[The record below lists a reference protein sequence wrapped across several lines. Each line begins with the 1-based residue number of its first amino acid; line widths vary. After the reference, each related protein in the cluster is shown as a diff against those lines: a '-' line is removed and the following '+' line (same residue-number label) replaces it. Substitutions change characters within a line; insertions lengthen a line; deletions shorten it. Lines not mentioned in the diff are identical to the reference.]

1 MLWSEFFAAPVNWG
15 AFFLAVTPTLLL
27 AWFVAR
33 WTRLRV
39 TALLQS
45 MLGGALAPSSPL
57 VRAPLRLLGLAMFLL
72 LAGLL
77 IFPALDLAGL
87 EPRAGIPIDALEA
100 WLLGDGLRIVLI
112 ALFAAAAVR
121 ITALIVQRFE
131 HEVAQGSG
139 LDALERAKR
148 VRTLGAVISKVLTT
162 LIAGVALL
170 MILQKLGI
178 DITPVL
184 TGAGIVGLAVGFGA
198 QTLVRDVITGFFLLL
213 ENQVRVG
220 DVAAINGTSGLVEQI
235 NLRTIV
241 LRDVEG
247 IVHVFPNGSIT
258 TLSNRTK
265 DFSYYVIELG
275 VSYKEDPD
283 HVIAVLREVG
293 AELQRDPVY
302 APSFLEPVEIMGV
315 DAFADSAVVIK
326 LRIKTMPLKQWE
338 VGREYRRRLKKTFD
352 ARGIEIPFPQR
363 VVTMRSD
370 PPSATV

>member
-1 MLWSEFFAAPVNWG
+1 MLWSQFFDAPVDWG

-33 WTRLRV
+33 WTRLKV
-39 TALLQS
+39 TGMLRAA
-45 MLGGALAPSSPL
+45 LGGSLTTSSPL
-57 VRAPLRLLGLAMFLL
+57 VRAPLRLLGLAVFLL
-72 LAGLL
+72 LGGLL
-77 IFPALDLAGL
+77 LAPAFDLAGL
-87 EPRAGIPIDALEA
+87 QPRAGLPVEA
-100 WLLGDGLRIVLI
+100 VQNWLLGDGLRIVLI
-112 ALFAAAAVR
+112 ALFAVAAVR

-131 HEVAQGSG
+131 HEVAQGSD

-148 VRTLGAVISKVLTT
+148 VRTLGAVVSKSLTVL
-162 LIAGVALL
+162 IGGVALL
-170 MILQKLGI
+170 MILQKIGL

-184 TGAGIVGLAVGFGA
+184 TGAGIIGLAVGFGA

-220 DVAAINGTSGLVEQI
+220 DVAAINGTGGLVEEI

-247 IVHVFPNGSIT
+247 VVHVFPNGSIT
-258 TLSNRTK
+258 TLSNKTK
-265 DFSYYVIELG
+265 DFSFYMIDLG
-275 VSYKEDPD
+275 VSYNEDLD
-283 HVIAVLREVG
+283 TVIAVLREVG
-293 AELQRDPVY
+293 VEMQADPKFGS
-302 APSFLEPVEIMGV
+302 SFLEPVEIMGV
-315 DAFADSAVVIK
+315 DAFADSAVMIK

-363 VVTMRSD
+363 VVTMRAER
-370 PPSATV
+370 PG